1 MKLWHGAYRLQAN
14 TGHQAELGGIC
25 SGCCSLIRLPWHE
38 GRSPY
43 YRQKMAASDVDSFS
57 SSVFPHGHS
66 LLHEFPHHIVN
77 DLLRD
82 ARAMALAKGE
92 VLFTRG
98 DPGDSCYLV
107 RRGVIKSCIA
117 SSSGEQRIL
126 ALYGRGAI
134 VGELAMIDGLPRM
147 VTAQAISDC
156 QLAAITRA
164 AFMACMAK
172 HPEMSESLI
181 AILVGRLRRAG
192 EEAAWAGLLPAKAR
206 VARALLRVATVLGQP
221 VGPGRM
227 SIDRS
232 VTHADIAAM
241 ANVSREVASRAIGA
255 WKKTG
260 VVSGDPHSAFVI
272 DVRALQGEADDGT
285 SD

>member
-1 MKLWHGAYRLQAN
+1 
-14 TGHQAELGGIC
+14 
-25 SGCCSLIRLPWHE
+25 
-38 GRSPY
+38 
-43 YRQKMAASDVDSFS
+43 MAASNALDSLS
-57 SSVFPHGHS
+57 SSVFPHGHG
-66 LLHEFPHHIVN
+66 LLHEFPQHLVTE
-77 DLLRD
+77 LLRD
-82 ARAMALAKGE
+82 ARAMALGRGE

-107 RRGVIKSCIA
+107 RRGVIKASIA

-126 ALYGRGAI
+126 TLYGRGAI

-156 QLAAITRA
+156 QLAAISRA

-172 HPEMSESLI
+172 YPDMSEALI
-181 AILVGRLRRAG
+181 TILVGRLRRAG

-206 VARALLRVATVLGQP
+206 VARALLRVAGVLGQP

-241 ANVSREVASRAIGA
+241 AGVSREVASRAIGA

-260 VVSGDPHSAFVI
+260 AVSGDPHSAFVI
-272 DVRALQGEADDGT
+272 DVGALQAEANDET
-285 SD
+285 SDA

>member
-1 MKLWHGAYRLQAN
+1 MERPRLQARP
-14 TGHQAELGGIC
+14 GRQAEPRYFCIGQC
-25 SGCCSLIRLPWHE
+25 NFIRLPWQD
-38 GRSPY
+38 GSGPY
-43 YRQKMAASDVDSFS
+43 YTQKMASPDGSDPLSL
-57 SSVFPHGHS
+57 SVFPHGHS
-66 LLHEFPHHIVN
+66 LLHEFPQHIVTE
-77 DLLRD
+77 LLRD
-82 ARAMALAKGE
+82 ARAMALGKGE
-92 VLFTRG
+92 ILFTRG

-107 RRGVIKSCIA
+107 RRGVIKASIA

-126 ALYGRGAI
+126 TLYGRGAI
-134 VGELAMIDGLPRM
+134 IGELAMIDGLPRM

-156 QLAAITRA
+156 QLAAITRT

-172 HPEMSESLI
+172 HPEMSEALI

-206 VARALLRVATVLGQP
+206 VARALLRVAGVLGQP

-255 WKKTG
+255 WKKSG
-260 VVSGDPHSAFVI
+260 AMSGDPHSAFVI
-272 DVRALQGEADDGT
+272 DVSVLQGEADDGT